1 MLQTFRPLHLVC
13 LCVVCVIPIVTV
25 ARAEP
30 MPPVHVENASDIHAL
45 IVGVDA
51 YHHVTPLKGADA
63 DARDIA
69 TSLRQIG
76 VADIT
81 LLLDEE
87 ADRESILRVAD
98 SLRSRLRPGD
108 LVILSIAGHGAQEPE
123 RIKGSEQD
131 GKDTVFLLA
140 GFDTA
145 GEGTKQR
152 FLDKEFN
159 HLIKTFEAAGAR
171 VLFVADTCS
180 GGGLAREVDPR
191 AELSYRSV
199 PTYKITDD
207 ELKPITTPTDAF
219 ATALN
224 FDKTIFLA
232 AADKNSKAPEIKVP
246 GIDGYRGALSYAFAR
261 AMDGAAD
268 IKGDGKITI
277 KELFDYVHQ
286 VTYQLSDQRQN
297 IVSASAPNLDVA
309 TEPVIQISR
318 SVTILNPPV
327 LSLKQPA
334 TPRPRDSVQAWGL
347 SLPLSP
353 VRIAALDNN
362 NARLAGLTPLETK
375 YETVLST
382 QYPELIW
389 DAQSGDVISGGDVV
403 ARGVDKADLPAII
416 DRAATVRALKQIAAR
431 SVQPVRLIPDA
442 RLHHGGTQV
451 EVEVDQLDDR
461 ALALFNIAGDG
472 TVQLLYPHNDSDARV
487 FDRSKY
493 RIQIYVLGPYGADQ
507 IVAVTMPHYIG
518 DLEQALRKLD
528 KRRTSGQIV
537 TLLSR
542 FAEDGMRLG
551 TIGVFTAP

>member
-1 MLQTFRPLHLVC
+1 MLQAFRPLHLVC
-13 LCVVCVIPIVTV
+13 LCVVCVIPFVTV

-30 MPPVHVENASDIHAL
+30 VPPVHVENASDIHAL
-45 IVGVDA
+45 IVGIDA

-63 DARDIA
+63 DARDIN

-87 ADRESILRVAD
+87 ADRESILRAAD
-98 SLRSRLRPGD
+98 NLRFRLRPGD

-152 FLDKEFN
+152 ILDKEFN

-191 AELSYRSV
+191 AAELSYRSV
-199 PTYKITDD
+199 PTYKIADD
-207 ELKPITTPTDAF
+207 ELKPITTPADAF
-219 ATALN
+219 ATVLN
-224 FDKTIFLA
+224 FDRTIFLA
-232 AADKNSKAPEIKVP
+232 GTDRNSKAPEIKVP
-246 GIDGYRGALSYAFAR
+246 GIDGYRGALSYALAR
-261 AMDGAAD
+261 ALDGAAD
-268 IKGDGKITI
+268 TDGDGNVTI
-277 KELFDYVHQ
+277 KELFEYVHH

-297 IVSASAPNLDVA
+297 IVSATAPNLDVA
-309 TEPVIQISR
+309 TEPVISR
-318 SVTILNPPV
+318 SVTILNPPAP
-327 LSLKQPA
+327 SPKHPA
-334 TPRPRDSVQAWGL
+334 APQPRDALQAWGL
-347 SLPLSP
+347 SLPLSPP

-362 NARLAGLTPLETK
+362 NARLAGLTPLETP
-375 YETVLST
+375 YETVPPT
-382 QYPELIW
+382 QYPDLLW
-389 DAQSGDVISGGDVV
+389 DAQRGDVISGGDVV
-403 ARGVDKADLPAII
+403 VHSVDKADLPAII

-461 ALALFNIAGDG
+461 ALSLFNIAGDG
-472 TVQLLYPHNDSDARV
+472 TIQLLYPHNDSDARV
-487 FDRSKY
+487 
-493 RIQIYVLGPYGADQ
+493 
-507 IVAVTMPHYIG
+507 
-518 DLEQALRKLD
+518 ELRPKV
-528 KRRTSGQIV
+528 G
-537 TLLSR
+537 
-542 FAEDGMRLG
+542 DGMKG
-551 TIGVFTAP
+551 

>member
-1 MLQTFRPLHLVC
+1 MLQAFHQWRRGY
-13 LCVVCVIPIVTV
+13 LCVVCVILCVTV

-30 MPPVHVENASDIHAL
+30 RPPVHVENASDIHAL
-45 IVGVDA
+45 LIGIDA
-51 YHHVTPLKGADA
+51 YQHVTPLKGADA
-63 DARDIA
+63 DARDIE

-87 ADRESILRVAD
+87 ADRESLLRAAD

-108 LVILSIAGHGAQEPE
+108 LAILSIAGHGAQEPE
-123 RIKGSEQD
+123 RIRGSEQD

-152 FLDKEFN
+152 ILDQEFN
-159 HLIKTFEAAGAR
+159 HLIKSFEAAGAR

-191 AELSYRSV
+191 AAEMSYRSV
-199 PTYKITDD
+199 PAYKITGD
-207 ELKPITTPTDAF
+207 ELKPITTPADAF
-219 ATALN
+219 TTVLN
-224 FDKTIFLA
+224 FDRTIFLA
-232 AADKNSKAPEIKVP
+232 AADRNSKVPEIKVP
-246 GIDGYRGALSYAFAR
+246 GIDGYRGGLSYAFAR
-261 AMDGAAD
+261 ALEGGAD
-268 IKGDGKITI
+268 TDGDGNITI

-297 IVSASAPNLDVA
+297 IVSATAPNLDAA
-309 TEPVIQISR
+309 TEPVISR
-318 SVTILNPPV
+318 SVIILNPPD
-327 LSLKQPA
+327 SGPEHPA
-334 TPRPRDSVQAWGL
+334 APQPRDAAQAWGL

-389 DAQSGDVISGGDVV
+389 DARSGDVISGADVV
-403 ARGVDKADLPAII
+403 AHRVDKADLPAII

-461 ALALFNIAGDG
+461 SLLLFNIAGDG
-472 TVQLLYPHNDSDARV
+472 TVQMLYPHNESDARV
-487 FDRSKY
+487 FDRSNY

-507 IVAVTMPHYIG
+507 IVAVTAPHYMSN
-518 DLEQALRKLD
+518 LELALKKLD
-528 KRRTSGQIV
+528 KRRTSGQIIK
-537 TLLSR
+537 LLSR
-542 FAEDGMRLG
+542 YADDRMRLG

>member
-1 MLQTFRPLHLVC
+1 LHLVC
-13 LCVVCVIPIVTV
+13 LCVVCVIPFVTV

-30 MPPVHVENASDIHAL
+30 VPPVHVENASDIHAL
-45 IVGVDA
+45 IVGIDA

-87 ADRESILRVAD
+87 ADRESILRAAD
-98 SLRSRLRPGD
+98 SLRSRLRPAD

-145 GEGTKQR
+145 GEGTMQR
-152 FLDKEFN
+152 ILDHEFN

-191 AELSYRSV
+191 ASEMSYRSV
-199 PTYKITDD
+199 PTYRIADD
-207 ELKPITTPTDAF
+207 ELKPIATPTDAF

-224 FDKTIFLA
+224 FDRTIFLA

-261 AMDGAAD
+261 AVDGAAD

-309 TEPVIQISR
+309 TEPVISR
-318 SVTILNPPV
+318 SVTILNAPAP
-327 LSLKQPA
+327 SPKQPA
-334 TPRPRDSVQAWGL
+334 TQQPRDALQAWGL
-347 SLPLSP
+347 SLPLSPP

-362 NARLAGLTPLETK
+362 NARLAGLTPLETP
-375 YETVLST
+375 YETVPPT
-382 QYPELIW
+382 QYPDLLW
-389 DAQSGDVISGGDVV
+389 DAQRGDVISVGDVV

-431 SVQPVRLIPDA
+431 SVQSIRLIPDA
-442 RLHHGGTQV
+442 KLHHGGAHV

-461 ALALFNIAGDG
+461 ALLLFNIAGDG
-472 TVQLLYPHNDSDARV
+472 TVQLLYPRNESDARV

-493 RIQIYVLGPYGADQ
+493 GIEIYVLGPYGADQ
-507 IVAVTMPHYIG
+507 IVAVTTPHYMG
-518 DLEQALRKLD
+518 DLELALRKLD

-542 FAEDGMRLG
+542 YAEDGMRLG

>member
-1 MLQTFRPLHLVC
+1 
-13 LCVVCVIPIVTV
+13 
-25 ARAEP
+25 
-30 MPPVHVENASDIHAL
+30 
-45 IVGVDA
+45 
-51 YHHVTPLKGADA
+51 
-63 DARDIA
+63 
-69 TSLRQIG
+69 LRQIG
-76 VADIT
+76 VADII

-87 ADRESILRVAD
+87 ADRESILRAAD

-123 RIKGSEQD
+123 RFKGSEQD

-145 GEGTKQR
+145 GDGTKQR
-152 FLDKEFN
+152 ILDKEFN
-159 HLIKTFEAAGAR
+159 HLIKTFESAGAR

-191 AELSYRSV
+191 AAEMSYRSV
-199 PTYKITDD
+199 PGYKVTGD
-207 ELKPITTPTDAF
+207 ELKPITTPADAF
-219 ATALN
+219 ATVLN
-224 FDKTIFLA
+224 FDRTIFLA
-232 AADKNSKAPEIKVP
+232 AADRNSKAPEIKVP
-246 GIDGYRGALSYAFAR
+246 GIDGYRGALSYALAR
-261 AMDGAAD
+261 ALDGAAD
-268 IKGDGKITI
+268 TDGDGNITI

-297 IVSASAPNLDVA
+297 IVSATAPNLDAA
-309 TEPVIQISR
+309 TEPIISR
-318 SVTILNPPV
+318 SVTILNPPAP
-327 LSLKQPA
+327 SSKQPA
-334 TPRPRDSVQAWGL
+334 APQHRNSAQAWGI

-362 NARLAGLTPLETK
+362 NARLTGLTPLETK

-403 ARGVDKADLPAII
+403 ARGIDKADLPAII

-431 SVQPVRLIPDA
+431 SVQSIRLIPDA
-442 RLHHGGTQV
+442 KLHHGGTQV
-451 EVEVDQLDDR
+451 EVEVDQLEDR
-461 ALALFNIAGDG
+461 ALSLFNIAGDG

-493 RIQIYVLGPYGADQ
+493 RIPIYVLGPYGADQ
-507 IVAVTMPHYIG
+507 IVAVTTPHYMS
-518 DLEQALRKLD
+518 DLELALRKLD
-528 KRRTSGQIV
+528 KRRTSGQIIK
-537 TLLSR
+537 LLSR
-542 FAEDGMRLG
+542 YAEDGMRLG

>member
-1 MLQTFRPLHLVC
+1 MLQAFHPWRLAC
-13 LCVVCVIPIVTV
+13 LCVVCVILFVTI

-30 MPPVHVENASDIHAL
+30 GPPVPVENASNIHAL
-45 IVGVDA
+45 IIGIDS

-63 DARDIA
+63 DARDIE

-98 SLRSRLRPGD
+98 SLRFRLRPGD

-152 FLDKEFN
+152 ILDKEFN
-159 HLIKTFEAAGAR
+159 HLIKSFEAAGAR
-171 VLFVADTCS
+171 VLFVADACS

-191 AELSYRSV
+191 AAEMSYRTV
-199 PTYKITDD
+199 PAYKITGD
-207 ELKPITTPTDAF
+207 ELKPISAPADAF

-224 FDKTIFLA
+224 FDRTIFLA
-232 AADKNSKAPEIKVP
+232 AADRNSKAPEIKVS
-246 GIDGYRGALSYAFAR
+246 GIDGYRGALSYALAR
-261 AMDGAAD
+261 ALDGAAD
-268 IKGDGKITI
+268 TDGDGNITI

-297 IVSASAPNLDVA
+297 IVSATAPNLDVA
-309 TEPVIQISR
+309 TEPVISR
-318 SVTILNPPV
+318 SVTILNPPN
-327 LSLKQPA
+327 SKQGAQPQL
-334 TPRPRDSVQAWGL
+334 RDAMQAWGL

-375 YETVLST
+375 YETVPST

-389 DAQSGDVISGGDVV
+389 DARSGDVISGGDVV

-431 SVQPVRLIPDA
+431 SVQSITLIPDA

-451 EVEVDQLDDR
+451 DVEVDQLDDR
-461 ALALFNIAGDG
+461 ALLLFNIAGDG

-493 RIQIYVLGPYGADQ
+493 RIPIYALGPYGADQ
-507 IVAVTMPHYIG
+507 IVAVTTPHYMSN
-518 DLEQALRKLD
+518 LELALKQLD
-528 KRRTSGQIV
+528 KRRTSGQIIK
-537 TLLSR
+537 LLSR
-542 FAEDGMRLG
+542 YAENGMRLG